1 MGWNLKSYTV
11 TLGNGSSGIIN
22 IDWGQYQAYSDEEY
36 KTNPKI
42 YFKQQSRNTPGWFQE
57 EVCQTI
63 NLSSAQAQYGYRAAI
78 SIESIITYR
87 GLIHAFTD
95 PSISLSS
102 LGSFTSEGGQ
112 SMISYSD
119 ITYST
124 NSSNNLPAIILS
136 YGDSRVYD
144 LDYWDLGTN
153 IPVFET
159 NSEAS
164 QYIQYGDNIASAI
177 NNNVPSVEGRAFEII
192 NIWTEGTWT
201 DNGYTPGSG
210 ATIHHRDVRGRIV
223 EEDAGL
229 IGMYPENG
237 IVDGGIVYRCVT
249 SGTLTDLEYS
259 EDGITWI
266 PTNTFPYTYF
276 YRPRVDEI
284 GTFRFALTFYT
295 DRVPIFKDAE
305 TLDDYFDGDI
315 DINEALNWPEISNN
329 YPGSDLPIDIGD
341 PDDGTDW
348 GDVYTQ
354 NFFANTY
361 LCGTGA
367 LSEIANKLY
376 DTTPSVWE
384 DIKTGLEMFGNNPI
398 ESVISLIYYPCD
410 LSSIFTNISSTNNIW
425 FGGYNFQNMTNSV
438 YQVVYPNGYFYCGG
452 VNFTPVYGS
461 GNWKNYKAC
470 RIFVDLPYCGRYEL
484 DPSKYWGK
492 FVKIIYYIDLTTGG
506 CAASL
511 IHGADDGTRNG
522 TELDRFNGVI
532 GTKLSMTLTDFSS
545 YANAQINTLLGSGGQ
560 AISNGATMGENG
572 AGAIMS
578 GNMIGGVGAIGGAA
592 ALGAIEGAKTVYGL
606 TMNNINKFN
615 QTRGGSTAMINQYAN
630 QKPTFIFIYPDTDMP
645 SNFNKMYGTPSN
657 AGGAIS
663 SFTGYLEA
671 DTVKLN
677 VSGATESE
685 KEKIRS
691 LLMGGVYIGNR
702 S

>member
-112 SMISYSD
+112 SMISYSN

-305 TLDDYFDGDI
+305 TLDDYFDGDV

-677 VSGATESE
+677 ISGATESE